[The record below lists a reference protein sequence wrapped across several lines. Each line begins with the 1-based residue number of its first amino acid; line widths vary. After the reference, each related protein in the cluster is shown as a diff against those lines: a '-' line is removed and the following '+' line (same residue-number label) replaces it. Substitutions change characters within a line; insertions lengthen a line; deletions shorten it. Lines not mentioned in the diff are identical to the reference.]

1 MLRKLSLICAV
12 AAAVLFPVPTFAGH
26 GHGGHGGHH
35 GGGHGGHHG
44 GGHGGHRGG
53 HGGYYAYR
61 GGHHG
66 HHHRGHWY
74 HGRYW
79 GYGIG
84 SCWRWTPYGY
94 VWICGY

>member
-1 MLRKLSLICAV
+1 V
-12 AAAVLFPVPTFAGH
+12 AMFAAIRLASSIVSALAIPASRGSA
-26 GHGGHGGHH
+26 GHH
-35 GGGHGGHHG
+35 GG
-44 GGHGGHRGG
+44 
-53 HGGYYAYR
+53 
-61 GGHHG
+61 
-66 HHHRGHWY
+66 HHRGHWY